1 MFSIWWVLGA
11 LVLGFYFG
19 FGASALMLVSSR
31 DPEQD
36 DLLETPLESTTLMPH

>member
-19 FGASALMLVSSR
+19 FGAMAVMLVVSK
-31 DPEQD
+31 DPEHE
-36 DLLETPLESTTLMPH
+36 DLIDAPLEGSTLMPH